1 MKLTWLGT
9 AVFVL
14 ESGEEK
20 ILFDP
25 FMELQGGHV
34 ALTDD
39 ELLQYDTVFITHCHF
54 DHFAF
59 TADKIDD
66 SDFTVFCTRRITPLR
81 ARHIAFRWR
90 YILDTLSPWR
100 MIRYAGNLPFLF
112 WANRTFKEA
121 GEIVAY
127 DIKAEGR
134 EILLLGSLAL
144 DPAET
149 YPKHADVL
157 ILPYQGNNDLP
168 ARAREVLSVLQP
180 KSVVLSHFDNAFPP
194 MSRDVDLRP
203 LKKLMQEEFPDIKV
217 VKPEAFRTM
226 TI

>member
-14 ESGEEK
+14 ESGKEK

-66 SDFTVFCTRRITPLR
+66 SDFTVFCTRQCVKTLERFEADQDRVVEIQPDRTYPIGEIRITPLR

-90 YILDTLSPWR
+90 NILDTLSPWR

-112 WANRTFKEA
+112 WAP
-121 GEIVAY
+121 GES
-127 DIKAEGR
+127 G
-134 EILLLGSLAL
+134 
-144 DPAET
+144 T
-149 YPKHADVL
+149 
-157 ILPYQGNNDLP
+157 
-168 ARAREVLSVLQP
+168 
-180 KSVVLSHFDNAFPP
+180 
-194 MSRDVDLRP
+194 
-203 LKKLMQEEFPDIKV
+203 
-217 VKPEAFRTM
+217 
-226 TI
+226 